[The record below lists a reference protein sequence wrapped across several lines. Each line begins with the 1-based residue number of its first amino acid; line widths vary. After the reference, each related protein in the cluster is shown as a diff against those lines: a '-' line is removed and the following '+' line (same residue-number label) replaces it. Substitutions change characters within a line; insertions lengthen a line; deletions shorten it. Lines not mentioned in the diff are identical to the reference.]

1 MLAAHPSRPLT
12 RGALALFAVVC
23 APAVTVAAES
33 QLKLSGSIVG
43 FVRGPAGV
51 AQMGATVLL
60 INRFD
65 HLVHRVLTNE
75 QGAFG
80 FDFLPADTYSVRVS
94 QTSFAPASKTGV
106 RVTPGERSYLAIQL
120 SSVVSNI
127 QLLSSAPGAA
137 SLMSDDWKWVLR
149 SASATR
155 PVLRFLPKEKVD
167 SPEAPKPHS
176 SFFSETRGLL
186 ALSAGDSSNFQNA
199 SIADMGTAFALSAQV
214 FGNAHV
220 MFSGNVG
227 YSSANG
233 VPAAA
238 FRTAYR
244 QNTDA
249 DFFNPELKLTVQQV
263 FLPMNTPA
271 RFTDGSMPG
280 VRTMSAAVSDHLKFS
295 DHVTAEIGTSLDS
308 VSFGARMNY
317 ISPYAITTVNLEG
330 AGIVQF
336 GFSSGIPPAGVYQNK
351 RNVNLMSSEA
361 ADLRRNVNALA
372 LIPRL
377 TIRDGVARVQRSE
390 NYEISYW
397 KEFGSR
403 TISAGFFREGISN
416 AALTMASS
424 DGIYP
429 IDVVPDFNSRSAVFN
444 VGDFSRSGFSAAVA
458 QRVHE
463 ALTVALIFSR
473 GGALRTDQRTLPSS
487 DPEEIRSAV
496 HSSQQNALAAKASG
510 ILPHTGTT
518 YAVSYQWT
526 DYRALTPGHV
536 FLTNLSSPDSG
547 LNISLRQRVPTPGFI
562 PGHMEVSAE
571 LRNLMA
577 QGYLPLSV
585 EGRRLLLI
593 HTPRAVRG
601 GVAFYF

>member
-1 MLAAHPSRPLT
+1 MLTAHPSRPLAH
-12 RGALALFAVVC
+12 GALALFAVVC
-23 APAVTVAAES
+23 APVAAIAAES

-80 FDFLPADTYSVRVS
+80 FDFLPADTYSIRVS

-106 RVTPGERSYLAIQL
+106 RVTPGERSFLAIQL

-127 QLLSSAPGAA
+127 QLLGSAPGAA
-137 SLMSDDWKWVLR
+137 TLMSDDWKWVLR

-155 PVLRFLPKEKVD
+155 PILRFLPKEKVD
-167 SPEAPKPHS
+167 DPEVRKEH

-199 SIADMGTAFALSAQV
+199 SIADMGTAFALSTQV
-214 FGNAHV
+214 FGTAHV

-238 FRTAYR
+238 FRTSYR
-244 QNTDA
+244 HNTDA
-249 DFFNPELKLTVQQV
+249 DFFNPEFKLTVQQV

-271 RFTDGSMPG
+271 RFTDGPMAG

-308 VSFGARMNY
+308 VSFGSRMNY
-317 ISPYAITTVNLEG
+317 VSPYVIATVNLEDT
-330 AGIVQF
+330 GIVQF
-336 GFSSGIPPAGVYQNK
+336 GFSSGIPPTGVYQS
-351 RNVNLMSSEA
+351 RSPVNMVSSEA

-377 TIRDGVARVQRSE
+377 TVRDGVARVQRSE
-390 NYEISYW
+390 NYEISYR

-403 TISAGFFREGISN
+403 TVSAGFFRESISN

-429 IDVVPDFNSRSAVFN
+429 VDVVPDFNSRSAVFN
-444 VGDFSRSGFSAAVA
+444 VGDFARSGFSAAGA
-458 QRVHE
+458 QRFHD

-473 GGALRTDQRTLPSS
+473 GGALRSDQRALPSD
-487 DPEEIRSAV
+487 DPNAIRSAV
-496 HSSQQNALAAKASG
+496 RPSQQNAIAAKASG
-510 ILPHTGTT
+510 VLPRSGTA

-526 DYRALTPGHV
+526 DYRALTPGHI

-562 PGHMEVSAE
+562 PGHVELSAE
-571 LRNLMA
+571 MRNLMA
-577 QGYLPLSV
+577 QGYLPFSV